1 MAVPIYLN
9 KVSLLQVAG
18 VKGPLPKGCWGLE
31 GKLGVKPQLH
41 QHSSEAQLT
50 RRQHTLAGTLPLLLT
65 VHAYRTPQ
73 V

>member
-18 VKGPLPKGCWGLE
+18 VEGPSPKGGRGLE

-41 QHSSEAQLT
+41 QHSNEPQLT
-50 RRQHTLAGTLPLLLT
+50 HRQHTLADTPPLPLT